1 MAETF
6 EVDQENKETIYTFC
20 FDISKESIKITQ
32 QQLDLFPYLATLVAH
47 TDDFAPT
54 QNENGEYVLNSQIR
68 YNWFMPIFQS
78 IVTKHPSALLTEL
91 PREANIWG
99 MLQLYDYLCISPL
112 SVPVFK
118 DQHLVRLNSGHITDE
133 KLCVKYRRVN
143 NLLEVRDT
151 AVEFI
156 IAISKNEYNLDDANT
171 LKSIY
176 SLIMIILSNLNIF
189 GLRLCHHTLTVVK
202 KYCFS
207 LFSYKGQRQ
216 LNNVQEYIQNIKAKS
231 FKYLCNDDQEL
242 PENFQNA
249 FAWKHFFVAIEE
261 NDNPYRGLNFDKKFI
276 HYETIPE
283 LNFDEWLYLPLADN
297 FFFPYTWPV
306 FDWRKLVSYT

>member
-1 MAETF
+1 
-6 EVDQENKETIYTFC
+6 
-20 FDISKESIKITQ
+20 
-32 QQLDLFPYLATLVAH
+32 
-47 TDDFAPT
+47 
-54 QNENGEYVLNSQIR
+54 
-68 YNWFMPIFQS
+68 
-78 IVTKHPSALLTEL
+78 
-91 PREANIWG
+91 
-99 MLQLYDYLCISPL
+99 
-112 SVPVFK
+112 
-118 DQHLVRLNSGHITDE
+118 
-133 KLCVKYRRVN
+133 
-143 NLLEVRDT
+143 
-151 AVEFI
+151 
-156 IAISKNEYNLDDANT
+156 
-171 LKSIY
+171 
-176 SLIMIILSNLNIF
+176 
-189 GLRLCHHTLTVVK
+189 VK

-249 FAWKHFFVAIEE
+249 CAWKHFFVAIEE